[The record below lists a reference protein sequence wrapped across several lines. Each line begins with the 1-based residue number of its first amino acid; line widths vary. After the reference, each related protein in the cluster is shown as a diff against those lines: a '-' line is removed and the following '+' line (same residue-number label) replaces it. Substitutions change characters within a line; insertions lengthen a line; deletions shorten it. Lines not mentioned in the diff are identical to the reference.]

1 MTGHSLPPDPRA
13 HASLRIVD
21 TQRKPVTWAL
31 LAAVVFFLLL
41 GGKNF
46 WQQEYVVAGLCA
58 LAIVV
63 ALLYA
68 HAIYRRLPNPLS
80 DIALAF
86 IVVGVLAVTIH
97 KRDLVGVLWAPP
109 LMLMMHLVSRRQV
122 SIGFDTLAMLIAAV
136 HCYQHHDVDT
146 AFRVTVILLITSAF
160 AHIYARNVEG
170 HHRVL
175 DEQREH
181 LDLMVRCA
189 AVGGMEWTVDDEHSQ
204 PSALRTPGALDGIAD
219 HTW

>member
-1 MTGHSLPPDPRA
+1 MTGHSPPPDPRA

-31 LAAVVFFLLL
+31 LAAAVFFLLL
-41 GGKNF
+41 GAKNL
-46 WQQEYVVAGLCA
+46 WQREYVVTGLCA

-63 ALLYA
+63 ALMYA
-68 HAIYRRLPNPLS
+68 RAIYRRLPNPLS
-80 DIALAF
+80 DIALSF
-86 IVVGVLAVTIH
+86 IVLGVLAVAIH
-97 KRDLVGVLWAPP
+97 KRDLVGILWAPP

-122 SIGFDTLAMLIAAV
+122 SMGFDSLAMLIAAL

-146 AFRVTVILLITSAF
+146 TFRVTVILLITSAF

-189 AVGGMEWTVDDEHSQ
+189 AVGGMEWAVDDEHAQ
-204 PSALRTPGALDGIAD
+204 PSERLAA
-219 HTW
+219 